1 MFKRGNKEKPASAG
15 KLSTAK
21 KLLGSFLVAVALFG
35 VLVGV
40 ERNLLSDFDKETVI
54 LCKADVQK
62 GTNITAENVGKYF
75 YEYEVDVKL
84 AGEGCVTDKNELVG
98 TVAGRTLSAHT
109 IAQKNDFTKES
120 EIYAGY
126 RNPIEASVIADKPG
140 DIVSGTI
147 RRGDYVDIAVVN
159 KDTLEYDVMLEHVY
173 VLDAFTGNGERV
185 SSDMEGTATTMLTI
199 VEEKNHLA
207 AFYSARELGSVI
219 VTKLDTEN

>member
-1 MFKRGNKEKPASAG
+1 MFKRGNKEKTASAG
-15 KLSTAK
+15 KLGTAK
-21 KLLGSFLVAVALFG
+21 KLLGSFLVAIALFG

-40 ERNLLSDFDKETVI
+40 ERNMLSDFDKETVI
-54 LCKADVQK
+54 LCKADIQK

-84 AGEGCVTDKNELVG
+84 AGEGCVTDKDELVG
-98 TVAGRTLSAHT
+98 TVTGRTLSAHT
-109 IAQKNDFTKES
+109 IAQKSDFTKEA

-126 RNPIEASVIADKPG
+126 RSPIEASVIADKPG

-185 SSDMEGTATTMLTI
+185 SSDMEGTAATMLTI
-199 VEEKNHLA
+199 VEEKDHLA

>member
-1 MFKRGNKEKPASAG
+1 MFKRGNKEKTASAG

-21 KLLGSFLVAVALFG
+21 KLLGSFLVAIALFG

-40 ERNLLSDFDKETVI
+40 ERNMLSDFDKETVI
-54 LCKADVQK
+54 LCKADIQK

-84 AGEGCVTDKNELVG
+84 AGEGCVTDKDELVG
-98 TVAGRTLSAHT
+98 TVTGRTLSAHT
-109 IAQKNDFTKES
+109 IAQKSDFTKEA

-185 SSDMEGTATTMLTI
+185 SSDMDGTAATMLTI
-199 VEEKNHLA
+199 VEEKDHLA

-219 VTKLDTEN
+219 VTKLDAEN

>member
-21 KLLGSFLVAVALFG
+21 KLLGSFLVAIALFG

-40 ERNLLSDFDKETVI
+40 ERNMLSDFDKETVI
-54 LCKADVQK
+54 LCKADIQK

-109 IAQKNDFTKES
+109 IAQKSDFTKES

-126 RNPIEASVIADKPG
+126 RNPVEGSIITDKPG

-159 KDTLEYDVMLEHVY
+159 KDTLEYDVILEHVY

-185 SSDMEGTATTMLTI
+185 SSDMDGTAATMLTI
-199 VEEKNHLA
+199 VEEKDHLA

>member
-21 KLLGSFLVAVALFG
+21 KLLGSFLVAIALFG

-40 ERNLLSDFDKETVI
+40 ERNMLSDFDKETVI
-54 LCKADVQK
+54 LCKADIQK

-109 IAQKNDFTKES
+109 IAQENDFTKES

-185 SSDMEGTATTMLTI
+185 SSDMDGTAATMLTI
-199 VEEKNHLA
+199 VEEKDHLA